1 MDEGSI
7 IIDINESNE
16 IELIVMLDLN
26 IKKLLERCWMKLGS
40 ASKSTS
46 FISFMAIFN
55 HLLSIPLSRRQGPV
69 YLQSLTFRPN
79 KLQFTQ
85 FENDCGMIF
94 LSFGKNPH
102 LLLVPPLI
110 FFPFQGLL
118 KGFFFNGTAFD
129 LILFYFPLQSFA

>member
-46 FISFMAIFN
+46 FISRYGN
-55 HLLSIPLSRRQGPV
+55 L
-69 YLQSLTFRPN
+69 
-79 KLQFTQ
+79 
-85 FENDCGMIF
+85 
-94 LSFGKNPH
+94 
-102 LLLVPPLI
+102 
-110 FFPFQGLL
+110 
-118 KGFFFNGTAFD
+118 
-129 LILFYFPLQSFA
+129 